1 MKKLTLSVL
10 VVGLFAGSL
19 LASEN
24 NKMMNMS
31 KEDCMT
37 MHKSMHQDKGV
48 KALTTFEKHQDI
60 LNNYGIPTL

>member
-31 KEDCMT
+31 KENCIT
-37 MHKSMHQDKGV
+37 MHKSMHQDKTL
-48 KALTTFEKHQDI
+48 ATFEKHQAI